1 MAVLDSSAIIHLLA
15 NTPIGEKICEDFSE
29 ELTSTTSICMH
40 EVLVGLKELHR
51 AAALQFFNG
60 LEILP
65 FDQKAAEY
73 SSQLSVK
80 LSKLGKPL
88 SQGDLFIASICLL
101 HDIPLITADKGFTP
115 VEGLKVYLV

>member
-15 NTPIGEKICEDFSE
+15 DTPAGEKICEEFIDQI
-29 ELTSTTSICMH
+29 TSTTSICMH

-73 SSQLSVK
+73 SSQLGMK
-80 LSKLGKPL
+80 LTKLGKPL
-88 SQGDLFIASICLL
+88 GQGDLFIASICLL
-101 HDIPLITADKGFTP
+101 HDLPLITTDRGFMR
-115 VEGLKVYLV
+115 VEGLKVYLI